1 MLHSNEEF
9 QFLILKPT
17 QDIINLYPHIF
28 LYTPCKYPI
37 IEWLIDPINFL
48 FFFIFISLIS
58 YNNLWSIIIKLYEN
72 NN

>member
-37 IEWLIDPINFL
+37 YMIIILLKKCNEKWLIDPINFL

-58 YNNLWSIIIKLYEN
+58 YKES
-72 NN
+72 